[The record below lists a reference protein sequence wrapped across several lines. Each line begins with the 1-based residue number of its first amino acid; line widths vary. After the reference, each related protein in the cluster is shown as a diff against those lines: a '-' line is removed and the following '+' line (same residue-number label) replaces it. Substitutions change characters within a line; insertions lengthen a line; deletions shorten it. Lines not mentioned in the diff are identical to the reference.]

1 MKEEERIQEQER
13 EPEDAGVLINI
24 VSHLL
29 KRRICCSSQ
38 KDSCGL
44 TEMQHRIIHYLLD
57 RSQEDEV
64 YQKDLEKVFN
74 IRKSTATEMLQ
85 LMEKK
90 GFLYRQCSAKD
101 ARMKKIVPTEKAVA
115 VQRAVGEN
123 IHETEAC
130 LRRDI
135 PEEDFQTCM
144 KVLKK
149 MAENLCCEKEHEK
162 ADAKKTEQKKNKKK
176 GREL

>member
-1 MKEEERIQEQER
+1 MKEEERIQQDRE
-13 EPEDAGVLINI
+13 EPEDAGVLINN
-24 VSHLL
+24 VSHQL
-29 KRRICCSSQ
+29 KRRILCSSQ

-44 TEMQHRIIHYLLD
+44 TEMQHRTIHYLLE
-57 RSQEDEV
+57 RSQDTEI
-64 YQKDLEKVFN
+64 YQKDLERVFN

-90 GFLYRQCSAKD
+90 GFLYRQCSTKD

-123 IHETEAC
+123 IRAVEAC
-130 LRRDI
+130 LRRGI
-135 PEEDFQTCM
+135 AEEDFQICM

-149 MAENLCCEKEHEK
+149 MAENLSCENEHEK
-162 ADAKKTEQKKNKKK
+162 TNAEKTEKKK
-176 GREL
+176 R